1 MSASAA
7 VVARLREMIRSKEME
22 LRDEVEQE
30 VLRFGLDEVDAM
42 IPHGIGPG
50 TVGEVAGRWS
60 SGKTSVAMAAAA
72 EATKKGTWVA
82 IVDAQGG
89 LYPPA
94 LAALGLRLER
104 VLVVQPR
111 RPHHDNQRNQAG
123 WAAEQI
129 ARSGHFGLVI
139 LLAPGS
145 RLDRTLVRR
154 LQLAAEAARAVVLV
168 IHDAASPPGSIRLR
182 LHVDPGADEGRSPIP
197 REPGKPW
204 VPLVAPTRRC
214 GDRVQRKGRSEAA
227 RVRLRSSS

>member
-30 VLRFGLDEVDAM
+30 VLRFGLDEVDALL
-42 IPHGIGPG
+42 PRGVGPG

-60 SGKTSVAMAAAA
+60 SGKTSVALAAAA

-82 IVDAQGG
+82 LVDGQGG

-104 VLVVQPR
+104 VLVVQAR
-111 RPHHDNQRNQAG
+111 RPYPDRQRGQAG
-123 WAAEQI
+123 WAAEQL

-139 LLAPGS
+139 LLASGS
-145 RLDRTLVRR
+145 LVRALVRR

-168 IHDAASPPGSIRLR
+168 VHDAASPPGSIRLR
-182 LHVDPGADEGRSPIP
+182 LHVDPGAGEQHHPPP

-214 GDRVQRKGRSEAA
+214 GVRVERKGRSEAA
-227 RVRLRSSS
+227 EVRLRASH